1 MTEVFKICYCVRI
14 CFSQLNYV
22 HLTLNT
28 ILMLLICTGDVGLNP
43 GPKKSNSCYNFS
55 MCHWN
60 LNSVAA
66 HDLSKLSLLETYNV
80 QRKFHM
86 ICLFETYLDS
96 TIQYDDQILTL
107 NGYKTL
113 RAGKLMGVEYICL
126 YITIVTTKLPIVNST
141 LKLNVLRYMND

>member
-1 MTEVFKICYCVRI
+1 MLFTT
-14 CFSQLNYV
+14 QLCSS
-22 HLTLNT
+22 NT
-28 ILMLLICTGDVGLNP
+28 QYNFDAFNMYWRCWT
-43 GPKKSNSCYNFS
+43 KSRSKENNSCYNFS

-126 YITIVTTKLPIVNST
+126 YITIVTTKLPMVNST